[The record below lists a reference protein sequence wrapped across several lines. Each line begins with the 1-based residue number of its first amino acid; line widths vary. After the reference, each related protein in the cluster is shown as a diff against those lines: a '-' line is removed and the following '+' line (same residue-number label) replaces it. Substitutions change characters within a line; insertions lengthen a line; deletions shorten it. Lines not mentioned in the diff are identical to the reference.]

1 MNRFIQLGAL
11 AAILSGCA
19 SVRQSSIF
27 QDVQVED
34 GEIPIEMVEIE
45 NSGWELFKFIPLA
58 SGDPERPNRL
68 SCCWFRDTVTLQNN
82 LNLLDMEMKAR
93 DARKFNNLTSYNT
106 EETFLFILLT
116 RNAYHTSALL
126 LKDVDPKNMA
136 TEKENIK

>member
-1 MNRFIQLGAL
+1 MKNILGA
-11 AAILSGCA
+11 AAVALLLSGCA
-19 SVRQSSIF
+19 TIRHSNTFHGIK
-27 QDVQVED
+27 VED
-34 GEIPIEMVEIE
+34 GEIPLEIVEIE
-45 NSGWELFKFIPLA
+45 NSGWEMFKFIPLG
-58 SGDPERPNRL
+58 SGDTRYPNRL
-68 SCCWFRDTVTLQNN
+68 ACRFFMDTVTLQNN